1 MDNCK
6 ETDYKFISTQTEIF
20 NLNCNDIGLYLGL
33 VVIFGILN
41 AIKHYVHVIAA
52 QLHREAMSENPDE
65 KRRQIG
71 KIIGIRTGVVLIHII
86 DILIISRSNF
96 ILIVVAFCSDLI
108 GTSFVYK
115 HHREDH
121 HHPLRSLSKSIQKY
135 NTLKD
140 SDEKKELDEYIKTIT
155 TFLQSSRLS
164 VSAEQLELT
173 NHQDIHF

>member
-20 NLNCNDIGLYLGL
+20 NLNCNDIALYLGL

-71 KIIGIRTGVVLIHII
+71 KIIGIRAGVVLIHII